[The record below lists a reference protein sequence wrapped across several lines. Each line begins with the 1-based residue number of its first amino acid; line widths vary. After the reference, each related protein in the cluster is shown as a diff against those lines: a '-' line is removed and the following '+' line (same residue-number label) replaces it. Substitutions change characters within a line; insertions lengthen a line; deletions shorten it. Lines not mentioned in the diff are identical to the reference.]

1 MVGLI
6 ALGLTVVVVV
16 GRIADRFK
24 PKPQKPAGFHYP
36 IAHKGFEGSPWATDY
51 DYFTPSRFSGECQ
64 CGTCVTQ
71 RELIRSDRMH
81 QQALFEQEF
90 PNLAKFL
97 SR

>member
-1 MVGLI
+1 MVGAI
-6 ALGLTVVVVV
+6 AVILTVVVVV
-16 GRIADRFK
+16 GRIAERFK
-24 PKPQKPAGFHYP
+24 PKAEKPKGFHYP
-36 IAHKGFEGSPWATDY
+36 IAHKGFEGSPYLDDY

-81 QQALFEQEF
+81 QQALLEQEF